1 MSSASRGF
9 LRGVET
15 ANLRTLVLAL
25 ALLLPATKAD
35 AQRGEGFVSFQ
46 FSFSNPGARSLGF
59 GGAFVA
65 LADDATAAFAN
76 PAGLV
81 QLIEPEISVEGR
93 FWGYTTDY
101 TLGGRI
107 DGEPTGF
114 GIDTAVG
121 LRTAESHD
129 DITGLSFLSFV
140 HPGKRWSLAFFRHQL
155 ANFEFFSQ
163 TEALFRATA
172 PPDPP
177 GLTSRSLDVRA
188 STDSELVG
196 WGVSGAYRVTDD
208 LSLGLG
214 LTHFDSDVL
223 SKVDT
228 FLPDSLERFF
238 EKNSYLPER
247 RVATT
252 TLSVDETDLAVSV
265 GVLWRLT
272 ELWSV
277 GGFWRQGPQLSMDI
291 ETRAGPSGFL
301 DVPPGT
307 LVDASTSAVD
317 LPDVYGLGVAF
328 RSADGRFAVS
338 FEWDRVEYA
347 TIMDSLEFETGA
359 VVDDGDE
366 LHVGGEYVL
375 LERTPIVALRLGA
388 WLDPDHRLRAV
399 SDDRVDQALF
409 RPGKDEL
416 HLAFGL
422 GVALQSVQLD
432 LAADFSDLVDIV
444 SLSTIYSF

>member
-1 MSSASRGF
+1 MPGS
-9 LRGVET
+9 LQGVET
-15 ANLRTLVLAL
+15 RNLRTLVLAL
-25 ALLLPATKAD
+25 ALPLLATEAG

-81 QLIEPEISVEGR
+81 QLIEPEVSLEGR
-93 FWGYTTDY
+93 FWSYRTDY

-107 DGEPTGF
+107 DGEPTGL
-114 GIDTAVG
+114 GIDIAAG

-129 DITGLSFLSFV
+129 EITGLSFLSFV
-140 HPGKRWSLAFFRHQL
+140 YPGKRWSLAFFRHQL

-172 PPDPP
+172 PPDPS

-196 WGVSGAYRVTDD
+196 WGVSGAYWVTDD

-214 LTHFDSDVL
+214 VTHFDSDVL

-228 FLPDSLERFF
+228 FLPDSAERFF
-238 EKNSYLPER
+238 ERNSYLPER

-252 TLSVDETDLAVSV
+252 TLSVDESDLGVSA
-265 GVLWRLT
+265 GFLWRLT
-272 ELWSV
+272 ELWSM

-291 ETRAGPSGFL
+291 ETWAGPSEFL
-301 DVPPGT
+301 GVPPGSLLAAT
-307 LVDASTSAVD
+307 TSAVD
-317 LPDVYGLGVAF
+317 LPDVYGLGAAF

-347 TIMDSLEFETGA
+347 SIIDSFEFETGT

-366 LHVGGEYVL
+366 LRVGGEYVIL
-375 LERTPIVALRLGA
+375 GRTPIVAVRLGA

-409 RPGKDEL
+409 RPGEDEL

-432 LAADFSDLVDIV
+432 LAADFSDLVDIT